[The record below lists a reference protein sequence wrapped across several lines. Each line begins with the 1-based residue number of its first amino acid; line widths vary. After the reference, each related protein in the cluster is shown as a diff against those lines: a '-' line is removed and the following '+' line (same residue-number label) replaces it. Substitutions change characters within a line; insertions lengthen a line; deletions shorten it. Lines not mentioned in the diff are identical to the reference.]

1 MGLIDRETI
10 NDLEVAECA
19 TNGFFG
25 KSGEIMSTMEAF
37 RLGKIKE
44 EYAVRLLQVQ
54 VQYETIY
61 KLSL

>member
-1 MGLIDRETI
+1 MGLVDREI
-10 NDLEVAECA
+10 VNELELAECA

-25 KSGEIMSTMEAF
+25 KNGEIMSTMEAF

-54 VQYETIY
+54 VLVCSQFLI
-61 KLSL
+61 